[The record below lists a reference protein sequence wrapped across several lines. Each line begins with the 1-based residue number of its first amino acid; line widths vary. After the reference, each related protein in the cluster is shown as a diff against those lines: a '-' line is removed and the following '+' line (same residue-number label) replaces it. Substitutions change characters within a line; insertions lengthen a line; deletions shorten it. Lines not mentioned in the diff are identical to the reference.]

1 MRSSFI
7 IALLS
12 VSMCSNAQITPEISS
27 WILNTTGATGYNNIP
42 SNVQKVQY
50 SDSNVYVSASCIP
63 GYDIG
68 PWQGNPNTPK
78 NQNFVFKITRFP
90 QRNQATPI
98 NTGLGHI
105 GVWTNGVSIYNPK
118 DGMSYNNQ
126 NVWNQNAIVV
136 EGPSFDNC
144 LGHPA
149 PNGEYHHHL
158 NPRCLYHDTLTHIHA
173 PIIGYAFDGFPVY
186 GAFGYAKSDGSGG
199 IKRMESSYHFRNI
212 TKRTTLPNGMTASS
226 AGPDVST
233 RFPLGYYVEDFE
245 YIAGSGDLDE
255 HNGRF
260 CITPEYPNGIY
271 AYFVTLDSNLIAA
284 YPYVLGISYYGLVP
298 AGNTGPGSGHN
309 TIRETVTTYNGTTGI
324 KESNS
329 ELTVS
334 ILGNPTKSILS
345 IFINENAPNNLKA
358 GLFTLNGHQIRQWE
372 YLQPGFHYSFDL
384 LKIENGLYFIKIF
397 NDTVQQTKQIQIMH

>member
-1 MRSSFI
+1 MRSFFVF
-7 IALLS
+7 ALLS
-12 VSMCSNAQITPEISS
+12 FTHLTNAQITPEISS

-68 PWQGNPNTPK
+68 PWQGNPNIPK

-90 QRNQATPI
+90 KANNNTPI
-98 NTGLGHI
+98 STGLGHI
-105 GVWTNGVSIYNPK
+105 GVWTNGVSIFNPK

-158 NPRCLYHDTLTHIHA
+158 NPRCLYNDTLSTLHA

-186 GAFGYAKSDGSGG
+186 GAFGYSNKDGTGG
-199 IKRMESSYHFRNI
+199 IRRMQSSYQIRNI
-212 TKRTTLPNGMTASS
+212 IKRNILPNGMAASS

-233 RFPLGYYVEDFE
+233 RFPLGYYVEDYEFVQ
-245 YIAGSGDLDE
+245 GSGDLDE

-260 CITPEYPNGIY
+260 CVTPEYPKGIY
-271 AYFVTLDSNLIAA
+271 AYFVSLDSNLIAA
-284 YPYVLGISYYGLVP
+284 YPYVLGTSYYGLVP
-298 AGNTGPGSGHN
+298 TGNTGPGSGHN
-309 TIRETVTTYNGTTGI
+309 TIRENVTSYNGTTQIDETGFELKVI
-324 KESNS
+324 LFENPANS
-329 ELTVS
+329 VLS
-334 ILGNPTKSILS
+334 ILVND
-345 IFINENAPNNLKA
+345 NAPNNLKLA
-358 GLFTLNGHQIRQWE
+358 LLNVNGQIIHHWQ
-372 YLQPGFHYSFDL
+372 YLQASSHYVFDVSGFETGMYY
-384 LKIENGLYFIKIF
+384 LKIYNESF
-397 NDTVQQTKQIQIMH
+397 QQKKPLQIIH